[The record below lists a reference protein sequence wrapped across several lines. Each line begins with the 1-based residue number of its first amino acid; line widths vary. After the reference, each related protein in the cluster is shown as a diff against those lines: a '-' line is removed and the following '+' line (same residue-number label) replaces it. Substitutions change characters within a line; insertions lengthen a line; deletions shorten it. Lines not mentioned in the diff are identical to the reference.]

1 MVRLEATSSVLLLV
15 VVCLE
20 DCFDTVRVPFLSS
33 LASDDDDADDD
44 DGADDDAADD
54 AADDD
59 VTTVISFFTSDES
72 SVNIDRSVD
81 AISTSL

>member
-33 LASDDDDADDD
+33 LASDDDDDDDD
-44 DGADDDAADD
+44 DGADAADD
-54 AADDD
+54 TADDD